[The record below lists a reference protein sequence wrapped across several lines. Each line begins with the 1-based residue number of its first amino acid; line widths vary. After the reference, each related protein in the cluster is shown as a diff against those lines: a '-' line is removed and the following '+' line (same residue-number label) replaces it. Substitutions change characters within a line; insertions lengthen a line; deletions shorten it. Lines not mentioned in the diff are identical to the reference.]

1 MGLFQYKPDGGC
13 GGCHARGGGN
23 AQKKANLAVFVSGG
37 GTNLQTILDA
47 LDARTLRRVRLALV
61 LASTSKAYALERA
74 KKAGVPYEVVLE
86 KQAGGQ
92 VGDFA
97 TRLLNTLAF
106 YEIDLIFLGGY
117 LKKIPQEVV
126 QKYAGRIAN
135 IHPTLLPK
143 YGGPGM
149 YGLAPHEAV
158 LAAKEPMTGATVHYV
173 NENFDDG
180 DILLQKEVPVMAGD
194 TPPIL
199 QARVMKEGEHVIVPQ
214 AIQLMADRFLGLE
227 NKEES

>member
-1 MGLFQYKPDGGC
+1 
-13 GGCHARGGGN
+13 
-23 AQKKANLAVFVSGG
+23 
-37 GTNLQTILDA
+37 
-47 LDARTLRRVRLALV
+47 
-61 LASTSKAYALERA
+61 
-74 KKAGVPYEVVLE
+74 
-86 KQAGGQ
+86 
-92 VGDFA
+92 
-97 TRLLNTLAF
+97 
-106 YEIDLIFLGGY
+106 
-117 LKKIPQEVV
+117 
-126 QKYAGRIAN
+126 
-135 IHPTLLPK
+135 
-143 YGGPGM
+143 M